1 MRHSPLR
8 VKVLLFFCCV
18 FFCCLL
24 VLGQYNF
31 SLSFLFV
38 LRDGTSPWG
47 AGFFLSRACCLFLL
61 LLPPINRTARGE
73 RKEKGLGLLH
83 SPCVSL
89 SITFTCSLSPCLS
102 ISHMSLTVVL
112 PLCCNSLMPHHL
124 PLPIHPIHQNLQEA
138 VGLQKRSHLDTVPL
152 SLESF
157 LIGSRG
163 LLLTLQLL
171 GAKKK
176 TKEGRRGG
184 RQRRSSSFFFP
195 PSCSSRADWHLSSVF
210 LSICA
215 PMLVTSMTMMWK
227 KERAIKDNQKK
238 EKQ

>member
-1 MRHSPLR
+1 M
-8 VKVLLFFCCV
+8 
-18 FFCCLL
+18 
-24 VLGQYNF
+24 LGQYNF

-47 AGFFLSRACCLFLL
+47 AGFFLSRACRLFL

-124 PLPIHPIHQNLQEA
+124 FLPIHPIHQNLQEA

-195 PSCSSRADWHLSSVF
+195 LSCSSRADWHLSSVF

-215 PMLVTSMTMMWK
+215 PMLVTIHDDDVEKREGDKRQPEKRKTVTMASLA
-227 KERAIKDNQKK
+227 RYNS
-238 EKQ
+238 EKGSPFFFFIRR